1 MYRFIYLYVRWF
13 LLYLFV
19 EFAYSWR
26 VPFDCLFAFVVLF
39 FVCFFLLFRLVVFP
53 LFCSFLFDWVSISFY
68 LVSLSLSVWFVLFF
82 FSFSLFACVFL
93 MLCLL
98 CIIVFVVFFVLFV
111 RLVVCLLA
119 DPLFD
124 CVSVLSSGASLMF
137 LTIGNVVFDNT
148 LYISLR
154 L

>member
-1 MYRFIYLYVRWF
+1 MFF
-13 LLYLFV
+13 LIVSFSCV
-19 EFAYSWR
+19 S
-26 VPFDCLFAFVVLF
+26 VVLF
-39 FVCFFLLFRLVVFP
+39 VR
-53 LFCSFLFDWVSISFY
+53 FY
-68 LVSLSLSVWFVLFF
+68 LIEFLSLSISCLSLCVWFVLFF
-82 FSFSLFACVFL
+82 SFSVFACVFL

-98 CIIVFVVFFVLFV
+98 CLIVFVVCFVLFA

-124 CVSVLSSGASLMF
+124 CVSVLSSDASLMF
-137 LTIGNVVFDNT
+137 FTIGNVIFDNT